1 MATVAGPSIIGP
13 SLHSD
18 TSSTISTKKHRQK
31 KERRDEMAEDSD
43 ASASSSTSR
52 QEKKERKRREKE
64 ERRERRRSR
73 SADTSMT
80 SASETEGEG
89 SQSLGQKLNNPLIP
103 KTAKELARMKGKG
116 PAESAF
122 KMVHPEITLCIPPI
136 LMHDAHRAAN
146 EQLDSLLMR
155 YVPQFGGVLMSYSD
169 LKFMQK
175 LGKID
180 GDGAFANVLV
190 GVSGLIWAPKIGT
203 RLEGKIKLSTPSHV
217 SLLVHGIFNAS
228 ITSAH
233 LPSVQEMAH
242 MPKETGFEWQE
253 FPEEE
258 EEEEDVAMQ
267 EPAEIKSEEQAE
279 GEAIIETEKASK
291 RESDAAE
298 HEFSASGDKI
308 GEKSTGCWIEKKTG
322 KKLGGES
329 GTVVFTVVGITIANH
344 MISIHG
350 SLLRK
355 PFSIPAPTY
364 VPNASFLSSQG
375 QGNSDVTNQK
385 QAESRRVRFG
395 GHQTSEFAPYED
407 SDSDE
412 DSDIEEPHFS
422 SANVSQNN
430 IIESTSGKGSK
441 KKRSKVG
448 PKREGETSESESE
461 AEAGREKKKRRKSS
475 K

>member
-1 MATVAGPSIIGP
+1 MATVAGPSMIGP
-13 SLHSD
+13 SLQPE
-18 TSSTISTKKHRQK
+18 SSSKPAKKHRSK
-31 KERRDEMAEDSD
+31 KERKDETAEDSD
-43 ASASSSTSR
+43 ASASSSTSK
-52 QEKKERKRREKE
+52 QERKERKRREKE
-64 ERRERRRSR
+64 VRKERRRSA
-73 SADTSMT
+73 SVDTPMT

-89 SQSLGQKLNNPLIP
+89 SQAGSQKSNENPSIP
-103 KTAKELARMKGKG
+103 KTAKELAKTRGKG

-122 KMVHPEITLCIPPI
+122 KTVFPDITLCIPPVLI
-136 LMHDAHRAAN
+136 GDARRAAS

-155 YVPQFGGVLMSYSD
+155 YVPQFEGVLMSHSK
-169 LKFMQK
+169 LTFKQK

-190 GVSGLIWAPKIGT
+190 GVNGLVWAPKIGM

-233 LPSVQEMAH
+233 LPSIQEMAH

-258 EEEEDVAMQ
+258 YEDVAMQ
-267 EPAEIKSEEQAE
+267 EPTEIKSEEHAD
-279 GEAIIETEKASK
+279 GEAIIETEKALQS
-291 RESDAAE
+291 ESGAADDE
-298 HEFSASGDKI
+298 VAANGEEV
-308 GEKSTGCWIEKKTG
+308 GEKSTGCWIDKKTG
-322 KKLGGES
+322 QRLGGES
-329 GTVVFTVVGITIANH
+329 GAVTFTVVGITIANH

-364 VPNASFLSSQG
+364 VPNASSLSSSKQ
-375 QGNSDVTNQK
+375 NNATTANQK
-385 QAESRRVRFG
+385 STESRRVRFG
-395 GHQTSEFAPYED
+395 DNQTSEFAPYED
-407 SDSDE
+407 SDSDD

-422 SANVSQNN
+422 SANVSQKNLVV
-430 IIESTSGKGSK
+430 ESTTSEKGSK

-448 PKREGETSESESE
+448 PKREGETSGSESE
-461 AEAGREKKKRRKSS
+461 GDSGREKKKRRKSS

>member
-1 MATVAGPSIIGP
+1 MAAVAGPSMIGP
-13 SLHSD
+13 SLQPEMSAK
-18 TSSTISTKKHRQK
+18 STKKHHQK
-31 KERRDEMAEDSD
+31 NEHRDQAAAEDSD
-43 ASASSSTSR
+43 ASVSSSASKR
-52 QEKKERKRREKE
+52 ERKERKRREKE
-64 ERRERRRSR
+64 ERRERRRSA
-73 SADTSMT
+73 SVDVSMT

-89 SQSLGQKLNNPLIP
+89 SQAGRNGHSSIP
-103 KTAKELARMKGKG
+103 KTAKELAKMKGKG

-122 KMVHPEITLCIPPI
+122 KTIFPNITLCIPPV
-136 LMHDAHRAAN
+136 LMHDPHKAAN

-155 YVPQFGGVLMSYSD
+155 YVPQMGGVLMSHSE
-169 LKFMQK
+169 LKFLEK

-180 GDGAFANVLV
+180 GDGAFANVFIN
-190 GVSGLIWAPKIGT
+190 VSGLVWAPKIGM

-233 LPSVQEMAH
+233 LPSIQEMAH

-258 EEEEDVAMQ
+258 YEDVAME
-267 EPAEIKSEEQAE
+267 EPTEIKSEDQTD
-279 GEAIIETEKASK
+279 GEVI
-291 RESDAAE
+291 DAAE
-298 HEFSASGDKI
+298 KALQSENEAAADEVPVNEEAV
-308 GEKSTGCWIEKKTG
+308 GEKSTGCWIDKKTG
-322 KKLGGES
+322 ERLGGES
-329 GTVVFTVVGITIANH
+329 GTVTFTVVGITIANH

-364 VPNASFLSSQG
+364 VPNASSIFSQKQNISSAA
-375 QGNSDVTNQK
+375 NQK
-385 QAESRRVRFG
+385 PTESRRVRFG
-395 GHQTSEFAPYED
+395 DNQTSEFAPYED
-407 SDSDE
+407 SDSDD
-412 DSDIEEPHFS
+412 DSDIEEPHFD

-430 IIESTSGKGSK
+430 VVVSTSEKSSK

-448 PKREGETSESESE
+448 PKREGETSGSESE
-461 AEAGREKKKRRKSS
+461 GDSGREKKKRRKSS